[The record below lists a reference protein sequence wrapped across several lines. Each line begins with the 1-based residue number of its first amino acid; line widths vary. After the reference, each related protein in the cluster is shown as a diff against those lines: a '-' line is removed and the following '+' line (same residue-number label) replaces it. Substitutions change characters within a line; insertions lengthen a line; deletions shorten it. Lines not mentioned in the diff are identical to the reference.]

1 MVAEEDA
8 TTNTETAASDVP
20 APPVEAEQPPFILE
34 SDSIDFAKSCD
45 AKKGCL
51 CNVNDG

>member
-8 TTNTETAASDVP
+8 TTNTDTAASDVP
-20 APPVEAEQPPFILE
+20 TPPVEQSLFILE
-34 SDSIDFAKSCD
+34 SDSIDYAKSCD
-45 AKKGCL
+45 AAKGCL